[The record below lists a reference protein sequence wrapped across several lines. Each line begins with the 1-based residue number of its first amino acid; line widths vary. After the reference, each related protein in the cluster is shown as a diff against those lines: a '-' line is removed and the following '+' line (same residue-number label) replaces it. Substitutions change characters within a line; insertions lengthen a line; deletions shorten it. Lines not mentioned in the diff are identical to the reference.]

1 MSNVRPGEPERA
13 ILGSFQRSLL
23 LVMLVATGASAG
35 GDDGERAAPPTVAA
49 TCGVTTA
56 AAVQAHY
63 ESVRDID
70 SRFTQTTRS
79 VALGTGAVGSSTATT
94 GRVLFAKPGKMR
106 WAYETPAPSLVI
118 SDGKTLWIYDPA
130 SKEAQRFSVSAGYLT
145 GAALSFLLGE
155 GDLVAEFE
163 VSAKSCE
170 GAEVKLRL
178 VPRGDSTYESL
189 LLTVVRTSGE
199 VLETSIVDLFGNVTI
214 VAFAET
220 RTNTDPVASMFE
232 FEPPDGTQVIDLTP

>member
-1 MSNVRPGEPERA
+1 MDSVRLGESKRA
-13 ILGSFQRSLL
+13 MLGSLQRSFL
-23 LVMLVATGASAG
+23 LVILVATGASAG
-35 GDDGERAAPPTVAA
+35 GDDGERAAPPDVDA
-49 TCGVTTA
+49 TCGTTTA

-79 VALGTGAVGSSTATT
+79 VALGTGAAASSTATT

-155 GDLVAEFE
+155 GDLVTEFE

-170 GAEVKLRL
+170 GAQVELRL
-178 VPRGDSTYESL
+178 LPRGDSTYESL
-189 LLTVVRTSGE
+189 LLTVVRTSGQ
-199 VLETSIVDLFGNVTI
+199 VLKTSIVDLFGNVTI
-214 VAFAET
+214 VAFAKT
-220 RTNTDPVASMFE
+220 RTNTDPAASMFE
-232 FEPPDGTQVIDLTP
+232 FEPPDGAQVIDLTQ